1 MAEEKPPSDAA
12 DKDAKASPA
21 AKESSGRPAQGQGNP
36 ILILLAVLAGIFL
49 LYWLTTEFMD
59 WNKTQACVS
68 YGGHNC
74 SPRVP
79 LDD

>member
-1 MAEEKPPSDAA
+1 MAQEKSPNGMP
-12 DKDAKASPA
+12 DKDAKAPPA
-21 AKESSGRPAQGQGNP
+21 ANGAGAGPAKTQGNP
-36 ILILLAVLAGIFL
+36 ILILLAVLVGTFL

>member
-1 MAEEKPPSDAA
+1 MPQETSPDGPSD
-12 DKDAKASPA
+12 KGAKASPA
-21 AKESSGRPAQGQGNP
+21 GKVPATGPAKAQGNP
-36 ILILLAVLAGIFL
+36 ILVLLAVLAGILL

-74 SPRVP
+74 SPRIP